1 VSYPVRRT
9 VVFSLLRALQPV
21 RWLALRLPR
30 GERLLR
36 PGLEPVLRLT
46 GSWRAWRAFEE
57 ARKHVPAY
65 RRFLEEYGGGEVVL
79 HGLRPDFSAIPT
91 TDKTS
96 YVKRFPIEERCRGGR
111 IPLRGVVVD
120 ESSGTSGEPNNWVRG
135 PEERADGRRLLQLG
149 LHRMFGHDGL
159 FVINAFALGPWATGM
174 NVSMSSV
181 DVAILKST
189 GPDQGKIEKTLRLF
203 GPRYRYLVCGYP
215 PFLKSLVDSADVD
228 WASLECYAAVGGEG
242 MSEALRSHLERSF
255 RRVYSSFGASDLE
268 INIAAE
274 NELTIAVRRL
284 LAERAELARALEL
297 PDDPT
302 LPMVFQYNPLDY
314 LVETTADG
322 ELVITVNRVGTTSP
336 KLRYNLH
343 DLGCAVPF
351 RRLREALAQL
361 GLRPSDLAS
370 GWIDLPLLFHYG
382 RADSAVAFY
391 GAKVAPADVE
401 EALLSVSELRASTGS
416 FALVAGEDEAAN
428 KTLTIAVELLGDSSP
443 PPDAEAVR
451 RSLLDRLA
459 AVNQDYREAARFIP
473 PGFEPRL
480 EFHAAGTGP
489 FAGYD
494 VRLKRTYVHAAS

>member
-1 VSYPVRRT
+1 MRYPVRRAL
-9 VVFSLLRALQPV
+9 VFGFLHVARPV
-21 RWLALRLPR
+21 RQLALRLPR
-30 GERLLR
+30 NERLLR

-46 GSWRAWRAFEE
+46 GGWRAWLGFEQ

-65 RRFLEEYGGGEVVL
+65 RAFLEEHGGGEVVL
-79 HGLRPDFSAIPT
+79 RGFRPDFSAIPV
-91 TDKTS
+91 TDKEN
-96 YVKRFPIEERCRGGR
+96 YVKRWSVEERCRGGR
-111 IPLRGVVVD
+111 IPPRGVVVD

-135 PEERADGRRLLQLG
+135 AEERADGRRLLQLG
-149 LHRMFGHDGL
+149 LHKTFGHDGL

-189 GPDQGKIEKTLRLF
+189 GPDVGKIEKTLRLF

-215 PFLKSLVDSADVD
+215 PFLKTLVDSADVD
-228 WASLECYAAVGGEG
+228 WSGLDCYAAVGGEG
-242 MSEALRSHLERSF
+242 MSEALRSYLERSF

-284 LAERAELARALEL
+284 LASRPELGEL
-297 PDDPT
+297 LGLPEHPT

-322 ELVITVNRVGTTSP
+322 ELVFTVNRVGTTAP

-343 DLGCAVPF
+343 DLGCAVSF
-351 RRLREALAQL
+351 GRLRRALGAL
-361 GLRPSDLAS
+361 GVKPAELAP
-370 GWIDLPLLFHYG
+370 GWLDLPLLFHYG
-382 RADSAVAFY
+382 RSDSTLAFY
-391 GAKVAPADVE
+391 GAKITPADVE
-401 EALLSVSELRASTGS
+401 EALLSLPELGLGS
-416 FALVAGEDEAAN
+416 FTLVAGEDEEAN
-428 KTLTIAVELLGDSSP
+428 KTLTIAVELGAGASAPEDV
-443 PPDAEAVR
+443 EALR
-451 RSLLDRLA
+451 RALLDRLA

-473 PGFEPRL
+473 AGFEPRL
-480 EFHAAGTGP
+480 ELHAPGTGP

-494 VRLKRTYVHAAS
+494 VRLKRTYVRTA